1 MLALRLC
8 NVNTSNLQHA
18 SRNGGK
24 LRNAVA
30 YVLPR
35 GLGEAGQRL
44 TIYSGVGAR
53 SKARSPNRVVGRFAA
68 QLHQTRPKRR
78 RLGRAGLERKDI
90 GMGQKEAL
98 GLLTRHPIRRVSVE
112 PGEGVPVACGMS
124 GEDLF
129 FERIHR
135 RSRHPVGN
143 PGVEAMGRPIHRR

>member
-98 GLLTRHPIRRVSVE
+98 GLLVSKIGQLRRNTLDIE
-112 PGEGVPVACGMS
+112 
-124 GEDLF
+124 LQKNKQTNNT
-129 FERIHR
+129 I
-135 RSRHPVGN
+135 N
-143 PGVEAMGRPIHRR
+143 W